1 MGHYE
6 RLEAGTQTSLV
17 QMVRT
22 LLGVPAIVAWARFPS
37 IPRTLVFSLWVALK
51 LEGAGL
57 EPSGGSP
64 FWVDVPTFPL
74 RGGILLGG

>member
-6 RLEAGTQTSLV
+6 RLEAGTQTSLL

-22 LLGVPAIVAWARFPS
+22 LLGVPAIAAWAHLPS
-37 IPRTLVFSLWVALK
+37 IPHTLVFSLGVALK
-51 LEGAGL
+51 LGGASL
-57 EPSGGSP
+57 EPSGGGP
-64 FWVDVPTFPL
+64 FWISIPTVPL